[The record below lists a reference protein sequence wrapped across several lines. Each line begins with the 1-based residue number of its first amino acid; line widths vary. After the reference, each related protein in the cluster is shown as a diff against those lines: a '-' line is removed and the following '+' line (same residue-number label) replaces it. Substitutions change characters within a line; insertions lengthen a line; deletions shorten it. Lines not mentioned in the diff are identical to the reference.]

1 MKKDQV
7 FLCLDKDN
15 YCNVCGEISTDEL
28 LSILGLNL
36 SQLENWIDSNPIFE
50 DKYVLVEKEPSDYLV
65 IPTEPVI
72 PLKTDKIGYYIN
84 NKLVMTFKNKNQCS
98 LSLGITRKV
107 VDKLLVKAK
116 NTNCTLDIRWL

>member
-1 MKKDQV
+1 
-7 FLCLDKDN
+7 
-15 YCNVCGEISTDEL
+15 
-28 LSILGLNL
+28 
-36 SQLENWIDSNPIFE
+36 
-50 DKYVLVEKEPSDYLV
+50 LVEKEPSDYLV

>member
-50 DKYVLVEKEPSDYLV
+50 GKYVLVEKEPSDYLV